1 MLEEECDTNQL
12 HEAKSQLVEEL
23 AVALERVRQ
32 ARPLVHNITN
42 MVVMND
48 TANILLHIGASPV
61 MAHAREEVEEMVS
74 LAGALVLNIGTLT
87 PDLVESMLVTGKKA
101 NQLGVPVILDPVG
114 AGATRLR
121 TESSLK
127 ILEAVQVT
135 ILRGNS
141 AEIGVLAGYGAK
153 VRGVDAVESG
163 GEPGEIA
170 RSAARKFGLT
180 TAITGQQD
188 AISNGAKTVLVDNGH
203 AMMGGLTG
211 TGCMSTALTGAFA
224 AVTADPVTAAAA
236 ALVAFGIAG
245 ETAAKRSLLPGS
257 FKVALFDEVYRMTP
271 ARLRK
276 EAKISLT

>member
-1 MLEEECDTNQL
+1 MNQTQ
-12 HEAKSQLVEEL
+12 ERKSQLVEEL
-23 AVALERVRQ
+23 AAALEQLRHT
-32 ARPLVHNITN
+32 RPLVHNITN

-87 PDLVESMLVTGKKA
+87 PDLVESMLVAGKKA

-127 ILEAVQVT
+127 VLEAVRVA

-141 AEIGVLAGYGAK
+141 AEIGVLAGYNAK

-163 GEPGEIA
+163 GEPVSIA
-170 RSAARKFGLT
+170 RRAARKFGLT
-180 TAITGQQD
+180 VAITGKQD
-188 AISNGAKTVLVDNGH
+188 VISDGERVVLVDNGH
-203 AMMGGLTG
+203 EMMGCLTG
-211 TGCMSTALTGAFA
+211 TGCMSTALIGAFM
-224 AVTADPVTAAAA
+224 AVATDPVMAAAA
-236 ALVAFGIAG
+236 ALVAFGVAG
-245 ETAAKRSLLPGS
+245 EAAAKRSLLPGS
-257 FKVALFDEVYRMTP
+257 FKAALFDEIYGMTP
-271 ARLRK
+271 DRIRE
-276 EAKISLT
+276 EAKVSII